1 MTDWL
6 LSSREEYSLVANS
19 NSSFYGGSLLTHSV
33 IQHAHSQLEVFRPC
47 FSSEEEEVLRCA
59 LSQLWCGGSGESLSQ
74 ESLLA
79 QLSELHQDRIHR
91 LLSRALLY
99 CGQYPDTRVYSSHC
113 KPSYHLLIIREVVK
127 NPQPASYLFLYL
139 LLIDSLLIVLP

>member
-1 MTDWL
+1 M
-6 LSSREEYSLVANS
+6 
-19 NSSFYGGSLLTHSV
+19 
-33 IQHAHSQLEVFRPC
+33 
-47 FSSEEEEVLRCA
+47 LRCA

-113 KPSYHLLIIREVVK
+113 RPSYHLLIIREVVLK